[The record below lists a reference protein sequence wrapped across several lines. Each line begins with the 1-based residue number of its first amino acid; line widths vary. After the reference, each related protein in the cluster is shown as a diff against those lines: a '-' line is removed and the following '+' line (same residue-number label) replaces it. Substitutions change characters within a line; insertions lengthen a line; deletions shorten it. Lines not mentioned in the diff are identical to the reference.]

1 MARAPCSGWMSPVRY
16 DRPRMAAD
24 TDIDEWLAD
33 EGILDAP
40 GRIEARVV
48 LAAAGLTRA
57 GKQRIANQK
66 LERAREALWAGVTP
80 LCASPGCQAVA
91 PGATRPV
98 VLAARDRCANCGGS
112 NTRRAAREMVAACAG
127 AGLERILLVGGSG
140 KAHAEIRELTAGSPI
155 EWRIIDGRNDRP
167 TRRTAAPDQ
176 AWGQLLVVWA
186 STELPHR
193 VSQVYTEDRP
203 EGLPLVTVARRGV
216 EALCQAVSQF
226 ATGTARQG
234 RG

>member
-1 MARAPCSGWMSPVRY
+1 
-16 DRPRMAAD
+16 
-24 TDIDEWLAD
+24 
-33 EGILDAP
+33 
-40 GRIEARVV
+40 
-48 LAAAGLTRA
+48 
-57 GKQRIANQK
+57 
-66 LERAREALWAGVTP
+66 
-80 LCASPGCQAVA
+80 
-91 PGATRPV
+91 
-98 VLAARDRCANCGGS
+98 
-112 NTRRAAREMVAACAG
+112 MVAACAG

-176 AWGQLLVVWA
+176 AWAQLLVVWA

-226 ATGTARQG
+226 AAGAARRA